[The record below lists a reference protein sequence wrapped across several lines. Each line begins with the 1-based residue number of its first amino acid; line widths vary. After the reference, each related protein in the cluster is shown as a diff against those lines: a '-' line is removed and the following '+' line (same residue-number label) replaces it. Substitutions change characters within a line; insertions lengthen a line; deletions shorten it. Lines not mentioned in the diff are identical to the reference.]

1 MNDNKDCFEDNVQLH
16 LQELYTELDRKYQ
29 LQSCSGAKSF
39 LSGEQGLDS
48 LLISKI
54 APNGLSHEAFLDL
67 LTSSEGNI
75 IGPLPRQDL
84 SKEISNYF
92 ISSSHNTYLTGNQL
106 SSDSSTSGYR
116 DFLLRGCRCV
126 EIDVWDGDE
135 DSQESSEDELRNK
148 QVKSGINGF
157 EKNDNIKDASPSDVR
172 SADGLLWKNTAT
184 PPSVSRKALRTP
196 EPRVLHGYTATKD
209 ISFRSVCECI
219 RDYAFASRYCAFG
232 GLI

>member
-1 MNDNKDCFEDNVQLH
+1 MNDTKDCFRDNVQLH
-16 LQELYTELDRKYQ
+16 LHELYTELDKRYQ
-29 LQSCSGAKSF
+29 LQSCSGAKTF
-39 LSGEQGLDS
+39 LSEEQGIDS

-54 APNGLSHEAFLDL
+54 ASNGLSREAFLNL

-75 IGPLPRQDL
+75 IGPLPHQDL

-135 DSQESSEDELRNK
+135 DSQESSEDEIRNK
-148 QVKSGINGF
+148 QVESGISGF
-157 EKNDNIKDASPSDVR
+157 EKNENVKNASPIDVR
-172 SADGLLWKNTAT
+172 SVDGLLGKNTAT
-184 PPSVSRKALRTP
+184 PPSVSKKALRTP

-209 ISFRSVCECI
+209 ISFRSVCESI
-219 RDYAFASRYCAFG
+219 RDYAFVSRYYAF
-232 GLI
+232 